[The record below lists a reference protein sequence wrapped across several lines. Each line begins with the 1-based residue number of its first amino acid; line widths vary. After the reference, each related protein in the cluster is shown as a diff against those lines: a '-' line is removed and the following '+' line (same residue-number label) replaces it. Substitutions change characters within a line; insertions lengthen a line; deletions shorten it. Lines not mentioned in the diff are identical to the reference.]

1 MNPFANTF
9 VHRVIGKSAFGAAML
24 ACALLGALGQG
35 ADGAAATTTATAPAE
50 LPSEWQGQPVRP
62 LALSAVEQRFAEQF
76 PGHIARLTDGRQIVV
91 LRDVRQPTRML
102 HPAVDCY
109 RALGYRIEEERL
121 ESMPP
126 RSPAARGPLPPEGAL
141 ARFGSGPAAGE
152 LPPRSPAARGPLPPE
167 GALAAFGRPGGG
179 ETVLPHSAA
188 SPAALLPEGTFA
200 VSGRPSGVS
209 VAPQSDLG
217 QKPASPLMQTVAL
230 RVTDR
235 LPLAEAPTIPLIAD
249 DDRGSPN
256 VQRCFTARK
265 GGTALRVC
273 EQIEDA
279 AGRRFADTSAW
290 YWAAALGQSRGP
302 WRAVTVT
309 RPWSA
314 GHT

>member
-1 MNPFANTF
+1 MKPFANTF

-121 ESMPP
+121 ESM
-126 RSPAARGPLPPEGAL
+126 
-141 ARFGSGPAAGE
+141 
-152 LPPRSPAARGPLPPE
+152 PPRSPAARGPLPPE